1 MEDNHP
7 DNKTATIELDNGTK
21 FTFSSLTAWDLVA
34 TTKEL
39 GSTIQ
44 QAEQFEASMVLAWRS
59 AVQGGF
65 KGSFE
70 EFMSSIPYDRISEV
84 VECATPFL
92 ATSNTPNKPDQAD

>member
-44 QAEQFEASMVLAWRS
+44 QAEQFEASMVL
-59 AVQGGF
+59 
-65 KGSFE
+65 
-70 EFMSSIPYDRISEV
+70 
-84 VECATPFL
+84 
-92 ATSNTPNKPDQAD
+92 